1 MAIQPLLPF
10 GEEEKDSESPPRHI
24 EELARIC
31 RERPLEEKVLV
42 APSLH
47 VGYQIIEALA
57 RSGQPWVNLRV
68 ETVRTLAHAVI
79 GPELAR
85 GGWKLL
91 SRAQSLAL
99 VEQACAEALT
109 KNSYFGSLAD
119 RPGLHRSFQRTF
131 DELRA
136 AGLAA
141 ETLPEAAFTDRRK
154 HRELRGVLRR
164 YTEALETARFVDGVE
179 VLRRAVRAV
188 EAAEATS
195 GLETYLVTGSTELSV
210 LERAFV
216 EKLAAG
222 RLVSLAVDPPGAWK
236 ALAGQARL
244 FRALGEENE
253 IREVFRRILREGIPY
268 DDVEILYTDSGVY
281 PPLLWELSREHAIP
295 STLAGGIPV
304 TYTRP
309 GQAALAFL
317 DWIGQ
322 GFAAEA
328 LRQALASGALTLSRL
343 EDATEATAGGEA
355 AARALRESGVGWGRE
370 RHHSCLDRLVAEL
383 ERPEE
388 SARADADSTDR
399 EWAQRSE
406 RRSRRLEAARRARE
420 FVRRALAL
428 APESLEAP
436 GDLRSLARAVRTFVS
451 DFARAADELD
461 GTGRTALDALFEEF
475 GELLPLRLTTADAV
489 SRLRDSVAR
498 LAIAADRPR
507 PGSVHA
513 AVYKAGGFSGRRH
526 TFFVGLDEARL
537 PGRDLEDPVLL
548 DEERRR
554 INDAAEGPLLPL
566 GRERPR
572 EAAAVFRACLGRLR
586 GELTA
591 SYSSFDLRN
600 LSQAGEPA
608 PSPFFLDLFRVRS
621 GKPKADYS
629 DLADALPRA
638 AGFAPRP
645 DAALDDTEWW
655 LSCLHPASEAP
666 AGVRGEALASAV
678 RSVYPW
684 LEDGHLAEVARASD
698 EFTIWDGFV
707 RSGTPELNPLAGGE
721 PFSPSRV
728 QDLAACPFSY
738 FVRHV
743 LRVKP
748 PEDVQSDPTRWL
760 SALDEGT
767 LLHEVFRD
775 FFEKITAAG
784 EKPERA
790 RHLDLI
796 LAIAE
801 SRIADWRERVPP
813 RSPLAFNLQCENIR
827 FACRTL
833 LSGEEEHCREATP
846 RFFEV
851 PFGLPRQASRMRS
864 AFATPDPVSIEIAP
878 GRFFKLRG
886 SIDRV
891 DEVPDGT
898 FEIWD
903 YKTGSYLSFR
913 EGMGVRGGRQVQP
926 ALYALAFE
934 ALLDRTGHPG
944 KVSKS
949 GYFFPGRKGEG
960 QRMVAPLDRGETG
973 RVLVKLF
980 DLLSAGMFP
989 HALSLDD
996 CKFCDLEAVC
1006 GGAKAATARAQAKLA
1021 ASANEVLAAFRD
1033 LHAEETD

>member
-10 GEEEKDSESPPRHI
+10 GESEKLEESLPRHI
-24 EELARIC
+24 EDLAAVC

-42 APSLH
+42 APSLMA
-47 VGYQIIEALA
+47 GYQIVEGLA
-57 RSGQPWVNLRV
+57 RSGQPWINLRV
-68 ETVRTLAHAVI
+68 ETVRTLAHAVV
-79 GPELAR
+79 GPSLAR
-85 GGWKLL
+85 DGWKLL

-99 VEQACAEALT
+99 VEQACAETLT
-109 KNSYFGSLAD
+109 ETSYFGSLAG
-119 RPGLHRSFQRTF
+119 RPGLHRSFQKTF

-136 AGLAA
+136 AGLSA
-141 ETLPEAAFTDRRK
+141 ESLPEAAFADRRK
-154 HRELRGVLRR
+154 HRELREVLRH
-164 YTEALETARFVDGVE
+164 YAEALETGRFVDGIE
-179 VLRRAVRAV
+179 VLGRAARAV
-188 EAAEATS
+188 EAAGTAPGE
-195 GLETYLVTGSTELSV
+195 ETYLVAGSTELSA
-210 LERAFV
+210 LEHAFV

-222 RLVSLAVDPPGAWK
+222 RLVLLAADPPAAWK

-253 IREVFRRILREGIPY
+253 IREVFRTILREEIPY
-268 DDVEILYTDSGVY
+268 DDVEILYTDSSVY

-295 STLAGGIPV
+295 ATFAGGIPV

-328 LRQALASGALTLSRL
+328 LRRALASGALTLSRL
-343 EDATEATAGGEA
+343 EGASEAAGAEA
-355 AARALRESGVGWGRE
+355 AARALREAGVGWGRE
-370 RHHSCLDRLVAEL
+370 RHRSCLERLVAKL
-383 ERPEE
+383 EKPEE
-388 SARADADSTDR
+388 SMRADADSTDEER
-399 EWAQRSE
+399 AQRSE
-406 RRSRRLEAARRARE
+406 RRAWRLDAARRARE

-428 APESLEAP
+428 APESLEGP
-436 GDLRSLARAVRTFVS
+436 GDLRSLASAARTFVS

-461 GTGRTALDALFEEF
+461 GTARTALDALFEEF

-489 SRLRDSVAR
+489 ARLRDAVVR

-507 PGSVHA
+507 PGMIHA
-513 AVYKAGGFSGRRH
+513 AAYRAGGFSGRRH
-526 TFFVGLDEARL
+526 VFLVGLDEARL
-537 PGRDLEDPVLL
+537 PGNDLEDPVLL

-554 INDAAEGPLLPL
+554 INDAAAEGPLLPL

-586 GELTA
+586 GKLTA

-608 PSPFFLDLFRVRS
+608 PSPVFLDLFRVRS
-621 GKPKADYS
+621 GKPEADYS

-638 AGFAPRP
+638 AGFAPGP

-655 LSCLHPASEAP
+655 LSRLHTAGEAP
-666 AGVRGEALASAV
+666 AGARGPALAASV

-684 LEDGHLAEVARASD
+684 LEDGHRAEEARASG

-707 RSGTPELNPLAGGE
+707 RSGTPELDPLAGGD
-721 PFSPSRV
+721 PSSPSRV

-748 PEDVQSDPTRWL
+748 PEDVESDPTRWL
-760 SALDEGT
+760 SALDEGS

-801 SRIADWRERVPP
+801 SRIADWCERVPP
-813 RSPLAFNLQCENIR
+813 RSPLAFNLQRENIR

-833 LSGEEEHCREATP
+833 LSGEEEHCRDTTP

-851 PFGLPRQASRMRS
+851 PFGLPRQAGRTRS
-864 AFATPDPVSIEIAP
+864 AVASPDPVSIEIAP
-878 GRFFKLRG
+878 GRSFRLRG

-891 DEVPDGT
+891 DEAPDGT

-926 ALYALAFE
+926 ALYAMAFE
-934 ALLDRTGHPG
+934 TLLDRARRPG
-944 KVSKS
+944 KVSNS

-960 QRMVAPLDRGETG
+960 QRMVAPLDREETR
-973 RVLVKLF
+973 RVLAKLF
-980 DLLSAGMFP
+980 DLLAAGMFP
-989 HALSLDD
+989 HAVSLDD

-1006 GGAKAATARAQAKLA
+1006 GGAKEATARAKAKLG
-1021 ASANEVLAAFRD
+1021 ASANAVLRAFRE
-1033 LHAEETD
+1033 LHAEETG